1 MLSKPPTP
9 PVPWHWKQLD
19 ARRRP
24 LVLAGWVIALVVLPS
39 LRVTFLFGPAGLL
52 LYLAARA
59 ALPARESTQ

>member
-24 LVLAGWVIALVVLPS
+24 LVLAGWVIALVVL
-39 LRVTFLFGPAGLL
+39 LN
-52 LYLAARA
+52 AAAHLVKEVAQR
-59 ALPARESTQ
+59 RYG